1 MMAYHFRFE
10 MVELPLKYYHT
21 NFEYLLSFVK
31 EKYKTLLIEQ
41 EWRFL
46 RKYYSL
52 SEDAQCLFIRFTNRK
67 GLFFKT
73 EGLKYDE
80 LQDIPNQIT
89 LLTKQGFITPLDFEE
104 HKLWLSEILSVL
116 TKSDLVSFFDLKS
129 QKNEKREVLVDFV
142 KNEFAVS
149 EIFDRINAQ
158 QTIVKMNFELEVSFL
173 RFLFFGNKSM
183 DMTEF
188 VLRDMGLI
196 QYYQH
201 SDDDL
206 VARFETRKD
215 AEDKWMVS
223 EQFVVFDGLKNE
235 SADSEILDWY
245 RNLFQTCQDLSP
257 IALPS
262 FQKLQLR
269 IGKYFEQRKNYQA
282 AIDVFDETQIVP
294 SRERKARC
302 LVKLGYI
309 EEAKITCNEML
320 EFPQNV
326 DEEYFA
332 EYFLKTLEGKKNK
345 KQTTDWLKT
354 ADEITIDRIYRN
366 QVELGSIE
374 YYLELGFSAGF
385 SENHTWRTLFGL
397 LFWEI
402 IFDPS
407 LVSFHHPFQRRPSDL
422 HLPEFYEKRKEQ
434 IHVLLDTF
442 EDKDDF
448 LVYLWDN
455 FQRNEG
461 VANPFVVWMEEIW
474 EMVRVMVLH
483 IDLDQL
489 KKVMIKIA
497 ENIVEN
503 SRGLPDL
510 LVWSDNHYEFVE
522 IKSPNDTLSN
532 QQLFWL
538 RYFKELGVNAKVL
551 RVKFD

>member
-1 MMAYHFRFE
+1 
-10 MVELPLKYYHT
+10 MVELPPKYYHT
-21 NFEYLLSFVK
+21 NFEYLIQFVK
-31 EKYKTLLIEQ
+31 DKYKTLLIEQ

-52 SEDAQCLFIRFTNRK
+52 PEDAQCLFIRFTNRK

-73 EGLKYDE
+73 AGLKYDE
-80 LQDIPNQIT
+80 LVDIPSQLET
-89 LLTKQGFITPLDFEE
+89 LEKFGFLSKLNFDE
-104 HKLWLSEILSVL
+104 HKLWLSEILAVL
-116 TKSDLVSFFDLKS
+116 TKGDLLTIFDVKAL
-129 QKNEKREVLVDFV
+129 KNEKREVLVDFI
-142 KNEFAVS
+142 KNEIAP
-149 EIFDRINAQ
+149 ENIFEAINSRISV
-158 QTIVKMNFELEVSFL
+158 VKMNFETEVSFL

-188 VLRDMGLI
+188 VLRDMGLV

-223 EQFVVFDGLKNE
+223 EQFQVFDELKNVANDAE
-235 SADSEILDWY
+235 VLDWY
-245 RNLFQTCQDLSP
+245 ANLYQTCQSLSP

-269 IGKYFEQRKNYQA
+269 IGRYFEQRKNYEA
-282 AIDVFDETQIVP
+282 AVEVFGQTEIVP

-309 EEAKITCNEML
+309 EEAKSTCHEML
-320 EFPQNV
+320 ESPQNV

-332 EYFLKTLEGKKNK
+332 EYFLKTIEGKKNK

-366 QVELGSIE
+366 QVEFGSIE
-374 YYLELGFSAGF
+374 YYLDLGFSAGF

-434 IHVLLDTF
+434 IHSLLDSF
-442 EDKDDF
+442 EDKDD
-448 LVYLWDN
+448 LMVYLWNN
-455 FQRNEG
+455 FQKNEG
-461 VANPFVVWMEEIW
+461 LANPFAVWVEEIW
-474 EMVRVMVLH
+474 EMVRVMVVQ
-483 IDLDQL
+483 IDLELL
-489 KKVMIKIA
+489 KRVMVKIA

-510 LVWSDNHYEFVE
+510 LVWSDGHYEFVE

-538 RYFKELGVNAKVL
+538 RFFKEIGINAKVL
-551 RVKFD
+551 RVKFE

>member
-1 MMAYHFRFE
+1 M
-10 MVELPLKYYHT
+10 
-21 NFEYLLSFVK
+21 SFVK
-31 EKYKTLLIEQ
+31 DKYKGLLIEE

-52 SEDAQCLFIRFTNRK
+52 DEDAQCLFIRFTNRK

-73 EGLKYDE
+73 DGLKYE
-80 LQDIPNQIT
+80 EITEIPDQIKS
-89 LLTKQGFITPLDFEE
+89 LLKSGFVTPLNFEE
-104 HKLWLSEILSVL
+104 HKLWLTEVLDVL
-116 TKSDLVSFFDLKS
+116 TKVELLLFFDLKAL
-129 QKNEKREVLVDFV
+129 KNEKREVLVEFV
-142 KNEFAVS
+142 KDNHSVE
-149 EIFDRINAQ
+149 EIFDKINAHQ
-158 QTIVKMNFELEVSFL
+158 NIVKMNFEKEVSIF

-188 VLRDMGLI
+188 VLRDMGLV

-201 SDDDL
+201 TDDDL

-223 EQFVVFDGLKNE
+223 DQFVVFDELKKHSE
-235 SADSEILDWY
+235 DSQILDWY
-245 RNLFQTCQDLSP
+245 SNLYQSCLELSP
-257 IALPS
+257 IAQPS

-282 AIDVFDETQIVP
+282 AMTVFDQTKIVP
-294 SRERKARC
+294 ARERKARC
-302 LVKLGYI
+302 LVKLGYV
-309 EEAKITCNEML
+309 EEAKVTCLEMI

-332 EYFLKTLEGKKNK
+332 EYFLKTIEGKKNK
-345 KQTTDWLKT
+345 KQTTDWLKS
-354 ADEITIDRIYRN
+354 ADEITIDRMYRN
-366 QVELGSIE
+366 GVELGSID
-374 YYLELGFSAGF
+374 YYLELGYSGGF
-385 SENHTWRTLFGL
+385 SENNTWRALFGL

-422 HLPEFYEKRKEQ
+422 HLPEFYEKRSQQ
-434 IHVLLDTF
+434 IHELLDGF
-442 EDKDDF
+442 NDKDDF
-448 LVYLWDN
+448 LVFLWNN
-455 FQRNEG
+455 FQKNEG
-461 VANPFVVWMEEIW
+461 IANPFVIWLEEIW
-474 EMVRVMVLH
+474 EMVRVMVIKIELE
-483 IDLDQL
+483 QL
-489 KKVMIKIA
+489 KKVMVKIA

-510 LVWSDNHYEFVE
+510 LVWSENHYEFVE

-538 RYFKELGVNAKVL
+538 RYFREIGVNAKVL

>member
-1 MMAYHFRFE
+1 
-10 MVELPLKYYHT
+10 MVELPPKYYHT
-21 NFEYLLSFVK
+21 NFEYLLDFVK
-31 EKYKTLLIEQ
+31 DKYKSLLIEQ

-52 SEDAQCLFIRFTNRK
+52 PEDAQCLFIRFTNRK

-73 EGLKYDE
+73 EGLKYEE
-80 LQDIPNQIT
+80 LEEIQKQ
-89 LLTKQGFITPLDFEE
+89 LQVLEKQGFVSRLNFEE
-104 HKLWLSEILSVL
+104 HRLWLTEILAVL
-116 TKSDLVSFFDLKS
+116 TKTDLLSLFDLKTL
-129 QKNEKREVLVDFV
+129 KNEKREVLVDFV
-142 KNEFAVS
+142 KNEKSVE
-149 EIFDRINAQ
+149 EIFETINSN
-158 QTIVKMNFELEVSFL
+158 IRLVKVNFEQEVSFL

-188 VLRDMGLI
+188 VLRDMGLV

-223 EQFVVFDGLKNE
+223 EQFVVFDSLKSE
-235 SADSEILDWY
+235 SSDSEILDWY
-245 RNLFQTCQDLSP
+245 SNLYQTCLGLSA

-269 IGKYFEQRKNYQA
+269 IGRYFEQRKNYQA
-282 AIDVFDETQIVP
+282 AIEVFDQTQIVP

-309 EEAKITCNEML
+309 EEAKATCHEMM
-320 EFPQNV
+320 EFPLNV

-332 EYFLKTLEGKKNK
+332 EYFLKTIEGKKNK

-366 QVELGSIE
+366 QVEFGSIE

-422 HLPEFYEKRKEQ
+422 HLPEFYEKRKSQ
-434 IHVLLDTF
+434 IHNLLDGF
-442 EDKDDF
+442 VDKDEF
-448 LVYLWDN
+448 LVYLWEN
-455 FQRNEG
+455 YQKNEG
-461 VANPFVVWMEEIW
+461 VANPFVVWVEEIW

-483 IDLDQL
+483 LELEQL
-489 KKVMIKIA
+489 KKVMLKIA
-497 ENIVEN
+497 ENLVEN

-510 LVWSDNHYEFVE
+510 LVWSENHYEFVE

-538 RYFKELGVNAKVL
+538 KYFKELGVNAKVL
-551 RVKFD
+551 RVKFE

>member
-1 MMAYHFRFE
+1 MMAFRLYFE
-10 MVELPLKYYHT
+10 MVELPPKYYHT
-21 NFEYLLSFVK
+21 NFEYLLDFVK
-31 EKYKTLLIEQ
+31 DKYKSLLIEQ

-52 SEDAQCLFIRFTNRK
+52 PEDAQCLFIRFTNRK

-73 EGLKYDE
+73 EGLKYEE
-80 LQDIPNQIT
+80 LEEIQKQ
-89 LLTKQGFITPLDFEE
+89 LQVLEKQGFVSRLNFEE
-104 HKLWLSEILSVL
+104 HRLWLTEILAVL
-116 TKSDLVSFFDLKS
+116 TKTDLLSLFDLKTL
-129 QKNEKREVLVDFV
+129 KNEKREVLVDFV
-142 KNEFAVS
+142 KNEKSVE
-149 EIFDRINAQ
+149 EIFETINSN
-158 QTIVKMNFELEVSFL
+158 IRLVKVNFEQEVSFL

-188 VLRDMGLI
+188 VLRDMGLV

-223 EQFVVFDGLKNE
+223 EQFVVFDSLKSE
-235 SADSEILDWY
+235 SSDSEILDWY
-245 RNLFQTCQDLSP
+245 SNLYQTCLGLSA

-269 IGKYFEQRKNYQA
+269 IGRYFEQRKNYQA
-282 AIDVFDETQIVP
+282 AIEVFDQTQIVP

-309 EEAKITCNEML
+309 EEAKATCHEMM
-320 EFPQNV
+320 EFPLNV

-332 EYFLKTLEGKKNK
+332 EYFLKTIEGKKNK

-366 QVELGSIE
+366 QVEFGSIE

-422 HLPEFYEKRKEQ
+422 HLPEFYEKRKSQ
-434 IHVLLDTF
+434 IHNLLDGF
-442 EDKDDF
+442 VDKDEF
-448 LVYLWDN
+448 LVYLWEN
-455 FQRNEG
+455 YQKNEG
-461 VANPFVVWMEEIW
+461 VANPFVVWVEEIW

-483 IDLDQL
+483 LELEQL
-489 KKVMIKIA
+489 KKVMLKIA
-497 ENIVEN
+497 ENLVEN

-510 LVWSDNHYEFVE
+510 LVWSENHYEFVE

-538 RYFKELGVNAKVL
+538 KYFKELGVNAKVL
-551 RVKFD
+551 RVKFE

>member
-1 MMAYHFRFE
+1 MMAFRLYFE
-10 MVELPLKYYHT
+10 MVELPPKYYHT
-21 NFEYLLSFVK
+21 NFEYLLDFVK
-31 EKYKTLLIEQ
+31 DKYKSLLVEQ

-52 SEDAQCLFIRFTNRK
+52 PEDAQCLFIRFTNRK

-73 EGLKYDE
+73 EVLKYEE
-80 LQDIPNQIT
+80 LEEIQKQLQI
-89 LLTKQGFITPLDFEE
+89 LEKQGFVSRLNFEE
-104 HKLWLSEILSVL
+104 HSLWLTEILAVL
-116 TKSDLVSFFDLKS
+116 TKADLLSLFDLKTL
-129 QKNEKREVLVDFV
+129 KNEKREILVDFV
-142 KNEFAVS
+142 KNEKSVE
-149 EIFDRINAQ
+149 EIFETINSN
-158 QTIVKMNFELEVSFL
+158 IRLVKMNFEQEVSFL

-188 VLRDMGLI
+188 VLRDMGLV

-223 EQFVVFDGLKNE
+223 EQFVVFDSLKNE
-235 SADSEILDWY
+235 SSDSEILDWY
-245 RNLFQTCQDLSP
+245 SNLYQTCLGLSAV
-257 IALPS
+257 ALPS

-269 IGKYFEQRKNYQA
+269 IGRYFEQRKNYQA
-282 AIDVFDETQIVP
+282 AIEVFDQTQIVP

-309 EEAKITCNEML
+309 EEAKATCHEMM
-320 EFPQNV
+320 EFPLNV

-332 EYFLKTLEGKKNK
+332 EYFLKTIEGKKNK

-366 QVELGSIE
+366 QVEFGSIE
-374 YYLELGFSAGF
+374 YYLELGFYAGF

-422 HLPEFYEKRKEQ
+422 HLPEFYEKRKSQ
-434 IHVLLDTF
+434 IHRLLDGF
-442 EDKDDF
+442 VDKDEF
-448 LVYLWDN
+448 LVYLWEN
-455 FQRNEG
+455 YQKNEG
-461 VANPFVVWMEEIW
+461 VANPFVVWVEEIW

-483 IDLDQL
+483 IELEQL
-489 KKVMIKIA
+489 KKVMLKIA
-497 ENIVEN
+497 ENLVEN

-510 LVWSDNHYEFVE
+510 LVWSENHYEFVE

-538 RYFKELGVNAKVL
+538 KYFKELGVNAKVL
-551 RVKFD
+551 RVKFE